1 MADLN
6 RFFTAL
12 SERMYKE
19 NNLSDITYALC
30 EADVKFRQFF
40 LDFFFH
46 DAQLRASE
54 VTIERETCFKKSGRP
69 DFCVWTR
76 GRLYIVEVKIYDGC
90 QHFEQYHGILK
101 GNNRGIT
108 NDEAWKHLGYIANY
122 EDVKAIRIGNVNR
135 TVGEVCSR
143 VATWSEFVDELDR
156 YRGFEDPAIQGY
168 VEYVRRVCPYDDFK
182 TLEGWEISAEDF
194 KVVAKFDKALE
205 NAIKQNGCTVYS
217 RSTRDF
223 VSMYRLGRF
232 FEWRPNGDGRET
244 DNAVPSY
251 RGWIGA
257 YYRQNGAVV
266 CVEFKETLCDNRAIC
281 DWFRANVQNGVLRFY
296 APKADEL
303 VGNGG
308 NGNGQAETGER
319 LNSFLK
325 TVLCSVETGRVEK
338 GVQLTE
344 PTTDLAGGL
353 LPMKCLPRL
362 LETSFLS
369 SELVEKLE
377 QRGYEITLSPCREAE
392 VPRAHCGRYFTIA
405 KKREKE
411 GCLENEVCKVWV
423 GVVYNPKCVR
433 TDQNGGNANFGKS
446 PAFIVSIPE
455 NCALDNGQAGW
466 ASLKEYGRRYCV
478 VDNGKW
484 ESTVK
489 TARERLL
496 ALFLGH
502 SMTGTME
509 KNEN

>member
-54 VTIERETCFKKSGRP
+54 VMIERETCFKKSGRP
-69 DFCVWTR
+69 DFCMWTR
-76 GRLYIVEVKIYDGC
+76 DGGLYIVEVKIYDGNH
-90 QHFEQYHGILK
+90 HFEQYHDILEK
-101 GNNRGIT
+101 NNGNGDNSGKS
-108 NDEAWKHLGYIANY
+108 AWKRLGYIANY
-122 EDVKAIRIGNVNR
+122 EEVKGVTIEKVKDVKIECKFAR
-135 TVGEVCSR
+135 EVCSR
-143 VATWSEFVDELDR
+143 VATWSEFMDELGR
-156 YRGFEDPAIQGY
+156 YRGFDDPVIQGY
-168 VEYVRRVCPYDDFK
+168 VEYVRHVCPYDDFNVPK
-182 TLEGWEISAEDF
+182 GWVVSAEDF
-194 KVVAKFDKALE
+194 KVVAEFDKALE
-205 NAIKQNGCTVYS
+205 NAKPNGCTVYS

-223 VSMYRLGRF
+223 VSMQRLGHF
-232 FEWRPNGDGRET
+232 FDWRPKYD
-244 DNAVPSY
+244 ASLSC

-281 DWFRANVQNGVLRFY
+281 DRFRANVQNGVLRFY

-308 NGNGQAETGER
+308 NGNGQAETGKR
-319 LNSFLK
+319 LDSFLK
-325 TVLCSVETGRVEK
+325 DVLRSVETGRVEN
-338 GVQLTE
+338 GVQLAE
-344 PTTDLAGGL
+344 PTADLAREL

-369 SELVEKLE
+369 SKLIKDLE

-392 VPRAHCGRYFTIA
+392 VPRAHGGRYFAIT

-411 GCLENEVCKVWV
+411 DCLENEVCKAWV

-433 TDQNGGNANFGKS
+433 TDKNGGNADFGRS

-455 NCALDNGQAGW
+455 DFAFNKEGW
-466 ASLKEYGRRYCV
+466 ASLKEYGRKYCV
-478 VDNGKW
+478 IVDGKW
-484 ESTVK
+484 EGAFK
-489 TARERLL
+489 TARGRLWD
-496 ALFLGH
+496 LFTGH
-502 SMTGTME
+502 SMIGTIE